1 LTTTDAP
8 AAGNAPAQHGDP
20 DAAGN
25 RFASQED
32 LRRQIREFV
41 SFHSPPNMRGL
52 EYGKRIAHMQSWA
65 ATLYDHGFAGPAW
78 PRAYGGMQL
87 SLAEQVVY
95 HDEFA
100 KHAVPSH
107 SGNGPSIAGPTLLR
121 FGTPEQRRRYLPPM
135 LRGDEVWAQ
144 GFSEPSAGSDLQSLT
159 TSARRD
165 GDDYLVRGSKLW
177 SSYADVADLMFA
189 LVRTGDRDSGA
200 HGISYLLIDLRRD
213 GVTVRPLRDMS
224 GGSRFCEV
232 FLDDVRVP
240 VVNRVGSENGGWQL
254 ARNTLGYE
262 RAARSLS
269 HASSYRRRMDH
280 LIKLLQARGAL
291 GDAVARDRLARCES
305 AVRVLAFNAA
315 RTASALETTGSPGPS
330 ASIAR
335 LFQSQLEQAFYE
347 AAVDLL
353 GPDALLLS
361 GERAIEGGRWAAG
374 YLHSRGATIGAGT
387 AEIQRNTIAEQ
398 ILEMPRSGTGGQSS

>member
-8 AAGNAPAQHGDP
+8 A
-20 DAAGN
+20 DAAGE
-25 RFASQED
+25 RCYESRD
-32 LRRQIREFV
+32 LRHQIREFLA
-41 SFHSPPNMRGL
+41 SHSPPNVRGL
-52 EYGKRIAHMQSWA
+52 DYGKRIANMRGWA

-78 PRAYGGMQL
+78 PREYGGMQL
-87 SLAEQVVY
+87 SFAEQVVY

-107 SGNGPSIAGPTLLR
+107 PGNGPSIAGPTLLR
-121 FGTPEQRRRYLPPM
+121 FGSPEQRRRYLPPM
-135 LRGDEVWAQ
+135 LRADEVWAQ

-159 TSARRD
+159 TSARLD
-165 GDDYLVRGSKLW
+165 GDDYVVRGSKLW
-177 SSYADVADLMFA
+177 SSYADVADFMFA
-189 LVRTGDRDSGA
+189 LVRTGDRASGA
-200 HGISYLLIDLRRD
+200 GAISYLLIDLRRD

-240 VVNRVGSENGGWQL
+240 VANRVGSENGGWQL
-254 ARNTLGYE
+254 ARTTLGFE

-280 LIKLLQARGAL
+280 LTKLLQARGTL

-305 AVRVLAFNAA
+305 AVRVLALNAA
-315 RTASALETTGSPGPS
+315 RTASALEATGSPGPS
-330 ASIAR
+330 ASVAR
-335 LFQSQLEQAFYE
+335 LFQSQLEQTFYE

-387 AEIQRNTIAEQ
+387 AEIQRNTIADQ
-398 ILEMPRSGTGGQSS
+398 ILGLPRSEATTGQSS

>member
-1 LTTTDAP
+1 LTTTD
-8 AAGNAPAQHGDP
+8 
-20 DAAGN
+20 
-25 RFASQED
+25 RFASPEE
-32 LRRQIREFV
+32 LRRQIREFA
-41 SFHSPPNMRGL
+41 SSHSPPTMRGL
-52 EYGKRIAHMQSWA
+52 DYGTRIAHMRDWA

-78 PRAYGGMQL
+78 PHEYGGMQL
-87 SLAEQVVY
+87 TLVEQVVY

-107 SGNGPSIAGPTLLR
+107 PGNGPSIAGPTLLR

-159 TSARRD
+159 TSARLD
-165 GDDYLVRGSKLW
+165 GDDYVVRGSKLW
-177 SSYADVADLMFA
+177 STYADVADFMFA
-189 LVRTGDRDSGA
+189 LVRTGDRGSGA

-240 VVNRVGSENGGWQL
+240 MANRVGPENGGWQL
-254 ARNTLGYE
+254 ARSTLGFE

-280 LIKLLQARGAL
+280 LITLLRARGVL

-305 AVRVLAFNAA
+305 AVRILAFNAA

-330 ASIAR
+330 ASVAR
-335 LFQSQLEQAFYE
+335 LFQSQLEQTFYE
-347 AAVDLL
+347 TAVDLL
-353 GPDALLLS
+353 GPDALLRS
-361 GERAIEGGRWAAG
+361 GDRAIEGGRWAAG

-387 AEIQRNTIAEQ
+387 AEIQRNTIADQ
-398 ILEMPRSGTGGQSS
+398 ILELPRFDATRGQSS